1 MNPSNART
9 KEVPRID
16 DAVPVIDASAERP
29 RAIVL
34 PPPDQSAHAEPTV
47 VWVGEP
53 GGVAPGLPPQVVACT
68 ADMIA
73 GWLQDGV
80 PPWLWSKRIDGVLV
94 QCDASASAQTRK
106 AARALRE
113 RLAPR
118 TAGGLAE
125 LAELAE
131 LPELAAALAQMPPHH
146 VPTFA
151 DLARGLAREGEPQ
164 TRRTAR
170 LLWALEHL

>member
-1 MNPSNART
+1 MNPTKART

-16 DAVPVIDASAERP
+16 DAVPTIDATAERP

-34 PPPDQSAHAEPTV
+34 PPQDEGAHAEPTV

-53 GGVAPGLPPQVVACT
+53 GGVAPGPPPQVIACT
-68 ADMIA
+68 AEMIA
-73 GWLQDGV
+73 AWLQDGV
-80 PPWLWSKRIDGVLV
+80 PSWLWSRRTDGVLV
-94 QCDASASAQTRK
+94 QYDASASARTRQ

-118 TAGGLAE
+118 TAAGLTE
-125 LAELAE
+125 LAELAD
-131 LPELAAALAQMPPHH
+131 LPTLAAALSRMPPHH

-151 DLARGLAREGEPQ
+151 DLARGLAHAGDPQ

>member
-1 MNPSNART
+1 MNPKART
-9 KEVPRID
+9 KEVPRIID
-16 DAVPVIDASAERP
+16 DAVPTIDAADERA

-34 PPPDQSAHAEPTV
+34 PPPDESAHAEPTV

-53 GGVAPGLPPQVVACT
+53 GGVAPGTPPQVIACT
-68 ADMIA
+68 AEMVV

-80 PPWLWSKRIDGVLV
+80 PAWLWSRRADGVLV
-94 QCDASASAQTRK
+94 QYDATASARTRQ

-118 TAGGLAE
+118 TAAGLAE

-131 LPELAAALAQMPPHH
+131 EPMLAAALARMPPHH

-151 DLARGLAREGEPQ
+151 DLARGLARVDDPQ